1 MKLESMIEEVLC
13 EDRTMLEISWQSY
26 SEFFQQTWLASHLRL
41 VVIKPDE
48 ELSLATQLYFA
59 LENNRYTRL
68 EISEW
73 LTTATV
79 KDLTISEARGYIEQA
94 FNDLAEGGIT
104 DATIGREL
112 EHLVKMP
119 DAAWYELETGAS
131 LTGYTTPYLYGDT
144 SFIFC
149 QHATTFYLLELHHES

>member
-1 MKLESMIEEVLC
+1 VKLESIIEEVLC

-48 ELSLATQLYFA
+48 ELSLSTQLYFA
-59 LENNRYTRL
+59 LENNRYTEL

-79 KDLTISEARGYIEQA
+79 KYLTGSEAKGYIEQA
-94 FNDLAEGGIT
+94 FSDLAEGEIT
-104 DATIGREL
+104 DAIISSEL
-112 EHLVKMP
+112 EHLLNMP
-119 DAAWYELETGAS
+119 DVTWYELETGAS
-131 LTGYTTPYLYGDT
+131 PTRYTTPYLYGVT
-144 SFIFC
+144 SFVFC
-149 QHATTFYLLELHHES
+149 RHATTFYLLELHHES